1 MKTEIANKSS
11 ERVLALLIL
20 LLQQDCSQQDIIEQI
35 PAYRRGTSPGAQRK
49 MLDRDFSTLE
59 RVGVQIIRQE
69 TPVGLSYRV
78 FSSQFEKG
86 EEHNHEQGMV
96 GGVVTRVRQ

>member
-11 ERVLALLIL
+11 ERILALLVL
-20 LLQQDCSQQDIIEQI
+20 LLQQDCTRQDIIEQI
-35 PAYRRGTSPGAQRK
+35 PAYRRGASPDAQRK

-59 RVGVQIIRQE
+59 RVGVQVSRRE

-78 FSSQFEKG
+78 LSSQFEKG
-86 EEHNHEQGMV
+86 GNL
-96 GGVVTRVRQ
+96 